1 MKAIVVSL
9 IVNVLLVAI
18 IGILVIDP
26 LDVLGEK
33 QIRTPSVDNMN
44 IGARNITFTDWELK
58 TWLGIKDRLAV
69 INTDP
74 DFPDPNPENRILGWY
89 SMRNSSS
96 GDYYQ
101 KSMEFLLFWEG
112 QGANG
117 EWEAVISI
125 YNKPN
130 NVENFVIEI
139 SRFTW
144 HSLRLTLDNITI
156 REFPQVIDDT
166 TSLGYA
172 TFVVTPL

>member
-1 MKAIVVSL
+1 MRAIIASL
-9 IVNVLLVAI
+9 ILNVLLVSIVGGLAI
-18 IGILVIDP
+18 YELNVSI
-26 LDVLGEK
+26 EK
-33 QIRTPSVDNMN
+33 QNRTPSIASMN
-44 IGARNITFTDWELK
+44 LEAKNITFTDRELK

-74 DFPDPNPENRILGWY
+74 DFPDLNESNRVLGWY

-101 KSMEFLLFWEG
+101 KSMEYLCFWKG
-112 QGANG
+112 QGVNG
-117 EWEAVISI
+117 EWEAVVSI
-125 YNKPN
+125 YNEPN
-130 NVENFVIEI
+130 DSSHFVVEI

-144 HSLRLTLDNITI
+144 YSLKVTLDNITV
-156 REFPQVIDDT
+156 REFPQITEDA

>member
-26 LDVLGEK
+26 LNVSDGK
-33 QIRTPSVDNMN
+33 QIKTPSVDSINLS
-44 IGARNITFTDWELK
+44 ARNITFTDWELK

-74 DFPDPNPENRILGWY
+74 NFPDPNPENRILCWY

-96 GDYYQ
+96 NDYYQ

-112 QGANG
+112 QGING

-125 YNKPN
+125 YNSPN
-130 NVENFVIEI
+130 STTDFVVEA

-144 HSLRLTLDNITI
+144 HSVEIMLDGKVISI
-156 REFPQVIDDT
+156 FPQVTNDT
-166 TSLGYA
+166 LSLGYT
-172 TFVVTPL
+172 TFHLSA